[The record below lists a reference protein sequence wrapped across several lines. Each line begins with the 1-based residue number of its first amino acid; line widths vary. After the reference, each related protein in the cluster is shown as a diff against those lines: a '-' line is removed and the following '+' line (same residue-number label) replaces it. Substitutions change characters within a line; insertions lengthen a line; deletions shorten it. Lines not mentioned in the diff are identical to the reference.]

1 MTVKAVIEDN
11 MTDGAVPVDVNIS
24 VDEYT
29 GKVRLDFDS
38 FSILVPRE
46 PLEMVMYEDLHG

>member
-29 GKVRLDFDS
+29 GKVRIDIGD

>member
-1 MTVKAVIEDN
+1 VTVKAVIEDN

>member
-24 VDEYT
+24 VDECT
-29 GKVRLDFDS
+29 GKVRIDIGD

>member
-29 GKVRLDFDS
+29 GNVRIDIGD
-38 FSILVPRE
+38 FSILVPME